1 MKNKFRYTFTFSSKL
16 ILVVMMIFAASLSAY
31 SIMDAENGVQ
41 VTPLDARTAAMG
53 DASTGFSENV
63 FGSLYNPANLN
74 NLPGKFGF
82 QFAAG
87 FMRHAQQRSL
97 PMYDSF
103 DGFVGDAEYVANEN
117 IFSEMAVGAYY
128 KFSFQPIDF
137 AVAAQYRPHTNFDC
151 RYDEE
156 IRNNENADYNS
167 YPPILANNIIDG
179 DGSINAL
186 SFLTSINYSRF
197 TLGIEIASLSG
208 EQNYAKKLIWSDYS
222 NTEYTGTL
230 EDSIYTDTLED
241 YIVEL
246 ERDFEGMSYQIGV
259 QTEIDRY
266 TTVGFNYK
274 PELDIDAKAYG
285 VTNSYQQPGSMRLGL
300 YHAPRSFISSS
311 INLDVEYVNWN
322 SINDLYDN
330 ELNYYIGV
338 EHIINKNMPFRMGF
352 NYKTNYQM
360 IEDEGIEYANKII
373 VPTFSTG
380 TGFQILDNFTLDLSI
395 AYSHR
400 IYEALDLF
408 QDTLYDYE
416 ELWGDNYGYLVFEYR
431 GWENPDK
438 VTEINFK
445 LQTTLSYK
453 F

>member
-1 MKNKFRYTFTFSSKL
+1 MKNKFRYTITFSSKL
-16 ILVVMMIFAASLSAY
+16 IFVVMMIFAASLSAY
-31 SIMDAENGVQ
+31 SVMDAKIGNQ

-53 DASTGFSENV
+53 DASTGFSANL

-74 NLPGKFGF
+74 NLPGKAGF

-117 IFSEMAVGAYY
+117 IFGEMAVGAYY
-128 KFSFQPIDF
+128 KFSYQPLDF

-156 IRNNENADYNS
+156 IRNNENADFNS
-167 YPPILANNIIDG
+167 YPPIIATNIIDG
-179 DGSINAL
+179 EGSINAM
-186 SFLTSINYSRF
+186 SFLTSINYDKY
-197 TLGIEIASLSG
+197 TLGIELASLSG
-208 EQNYAKKLIWSDYS
+208 EQDYSKKVLWSDYADAAS
-222 NTEYTGTL
+222 TGTL
-230 EDSIYTDTLED
+230 QDSIIALT
-241 YIVEL
+241 
-246 ERDFEGMSYQIGV
+246 RDFEGFTYQIGL
-259 QTEIDRY
+259 QAEINRY
-266 TTVGFNYK
+266 TSVGFNYK

-285 VTNSYQQPGSMRLGL
+285 ITDSYKQPGSMRLGL

-338 EHIINKNMPFRMGF
+338 EHVINKNMPFRMGF
-352 NYKTNYQM
+352 NYKTDYQM
-360 IEDEGIEYANKII
+360 TEDDGIEYADKII
-373 VPTFSTG
+373 VPTFSAG

-395 AYSHR
+395 AYSNR

-408 QDTLYDYE
+408 QDTVYDHE
-416 ELWGDNYGYLVFEYR
+416 VLWNNYTYMNFEYR

-438 VTEINFK
+438 VTETNFK